1 MFGKAL
7 CEIAEKDPR
16 VVAIT
21 DAMGEGTGLDE
32 FSKRFPER
40 FYDVG
45 IAEQHAVTFATGLA
59 CEKCGPSWRFTPPS
73 SNALLTR

>member
-1 MFGKAL
+1 M
-7 CEIAEKDPR
+7 
-16 VVAIT
+16 VAIT
-21 DAMGEGTGLDE
+21 AAMGEGTGLDE

-59 CEKCGPSWRFTPPS
+59 CEGMRPVVRDLFHLS
-73 SNALLTR
+73 ATRL